1 MSSEQERLKV
11 HFAPDR
17 STVAIEFL
25 PASGATGMIT
35 VDADQLLKF
44 VRALGSLRSNMVE
57 GKPLPPLKGQSIDAV
72 FSTEWYIEPGLMGEA
87 SQIAFQHPSFGPLGF
102 LVPIDQVPAM
112 LQILS
117 VQVEEHRA
125 SKERRPN

>member
-1 MSSEQERLKV
+1 MTAEQERLRIS
-11 HFAPDR
+11 FAPDR
-17 STVAIEFL
+17 ETVTIEFL

-44 VRALGSLRSNMVE
+44 VRTLGSVRSTMVE
-57 GKPLPPLKGQSIDAV
+57 GQPIPPLKGQSVDAV

-87 SQIAFQHPSFGPLGF
+87 SQIAFQHPGFGPLGF

-117 VQVEEHRA
+117 DQVDEHRA